1 MEFFFEWSCSEG
13 ANRAK
18 KKSSILPLVHI
29 PICFALFLPFYR
41 DHCELFSNTC
51 TSPTY
56 LLQIL
61 MMYSTEILVMTF
73 IEMAFYLIFF
83 FNITE
88 TKQCKRAIFWHLTNN
103 EFIFR
108 YDVHSKL
115 YNSHVK
121 GTFTMCNCMHTHMQ
135 SVRTTYVECRCKMSK
150 QTSMFYTF
158 VTGWVKNLSKNLG

>member
-1 MEFFFEWSCSEG
+1 MVWNFFSSGVVPKGPTE
-13 ANRAK
+13 RR

-61 MMYSTEILVMTF
+61 MMYRTEILVMTF
-73 IEMAFYLIFF
+73 IEVAFYFNFF
-83 FNITE
+83 SILQ
-88 TKQCKRAIFWHLTNN
+88 KQNNASEPFFWHLTNN

-121 GTFTMCNCMHTHMQ
+121 GTFTMCVCT
-135 SVRTTYVECRCKMSK
+135 CKVYALPM
-150 QTSMFYTF
+150 
-158 VTGWVKNLSKNLG
+158 